1 MDLDKLFGSKTKSD
15 ILKYLVFRRQS
26 VSIRAL
32 ENETWWTFPGIKKQV
47 ETLEQ
52 ADILK
57 VDKEWTWRSI
67 VINEKIYDDIKS
79 LMLSSL
85 RYSILSIFD
94 NCGYKIE
101 KIYWWKVFG
110 KQIDPDLVF
119 VYISPDTDIET
130 IKNQLSE
137 VFKQYMIDSATLWY
151 LSTQEFDR
159 RSKMADKLVI
169 SLMRSENSSTK

>member
-15 ILKYLVFRRQS
+15 ILKYLIFRRQS

-47 ETLEQ
+47 EALEQ
-52 ADILK
+52 ANILQI
-57 VDKEWTWRSI
+57 DKEWNGRSI
-67 VINEKIYDDIKS
+67 IINEKIYPELKS

-85 RYSILSIFD
+85 RYNIINIFD
-94 NCGYKIE
+94 NCGYKID
-101 KIYWWKVFG
+101 KIYRGKVFG
-110 KQIDPDLVF
+110 KDIDPDLVF

-169 SLMRSENSSTK
+169 SLMRSVNN